1 MFCSVQSI
9 EQSTMGYKTLLEP
22 IKTVYAWNTF
32 MLTENHESGHC
43 GFKNLFSRFYRGSMQ
58 YNIFNHTFQILAPA
72 HSKIVIN
79 AAKHE
84 AGHTQ
89 P

>member
-9 EQSTMGYKTLLEP
+9 EQTTMGYKTLLEL

-43 GFKNLFSRFYRGSMQ
+43 GFKNLFSRFYRGS
-58 YNIFNHTFQILAPA
+58 
-72 HSKIVIN
+72 IVN
-79 AAKHE
+79 AIYI
-84 AGHTQ
+84 
-89 P
+89 